1 MCAAKQFAVNQCA
14 IKQYVYQY
22 KEWQCVWNQQVA
34 KQDAAEP
41 SVAQLDASNPYVAQ
55 QYTQSQHAAERY
67 CQQRHAAN
75 KSASEQ
81 YAVDHCAAQ
90 QPACNHHSE
99 EQYHLNHSAV
109 EQFSITHDVV
119 EQYDED
125 VCDLNQFAI
134 EQYNEEEYD
143 FNQYAVQQY
152 LMEQFPRNCY
162 AGDES
167 DEENVINPFMTEQ
180 YVFGPYC
187 VEQCHEKDSEFNQ
200 LEAEKLSVHSYA
212 PEPCHPSQYV
222 EGHST
227 AYHQSAEEQYA
238 LNQNASDYYGTN
250 QYTGQWYTSKQ
261 YGEEQHFVH
270 NYAAEQ
276 YEKEEQYQN
285 AALRF
290 AEKPLEAQQF
300 AEGHYAINHYTSGE
314 YILDHGD
321 LLQAAVGQHSANL
334 IAFPHTQQQFVA
346 VRYAPP
352 NQYAVDQYFSDLYA
366 AAEQYV
372 PQQCRVDQYPE
383 SAYVVDHY
391 IVKQHAGAQQYKGDV
406 CPFSQCAS
414 GKYVC
419 SQYETQHYVTEHH
432 AAKLQ
437 AAVQYEAQQQALKYY
452 GLEQHAPEQYAA
464 NQFEAEQCGL
474 DHYLPEQ
481 YVLGHQQNAL
491 SQYATE
497 QYAPNQFKAEQHD
510 LNHYSAEQYGRNH
523 QQNGLN
529 QNPAEQYRMGR
540 KALGLYKTK
549 QSVTN
554 NSRTKR
560 CNLNQRMSQICSTVQ
575 YPAQQD
581 ATTQNEEKPK
591 ATEHDTDQDSTE
603 LSAAKHDCKGI
614 VETVDLNAAMQEV
627 AQQDSARSGVVEQ
640 DLDDGENEVPWLDAP
655 EMAASSPDIAKSDA
669 KESDVGAHFVAE
681 LNAATVHYDTE
692 QNVQSRLATE
702 HKVLNGSGLNRCK
715 KDCFLSHHA
724 RNQCLPQPNAS
735 HHQAAAA
742 QSQAAQLTIKDTAR
756 PRATNK
762 QEAERS
768 AELQSQRKEAGV
780 QEPPVDSTEKDEE
793 SLEVTD
799 CKVSGQSRKPSN
811 PDVAEWDD
819 DCLDAAEVI
828 AAQLISPEQKR
839 GVTNTADE
847 DATVQDTP
855 GQDATQLNT
864 AELRT
869 AGQDAPHQTAMQ
881 LNALEWDIA
890 RQASSG
896 YDLVEPDAAEQHA
909 GLRNSNEELCRVQQ
923 ETFMPVAAERDTTK
937 QRSTGSDAPEQD
949 TQTVTDAV
957 QNDPEQDFAVKG
969 PAVQT
974 ATETVEAK
982 QSATEQH
989 GTILDATGHNSTQ
1002 LDASDWGATKQG
1014 STVKEHTGSDDGD
1027 WVAVVPE
1034 RYSIR
1039 QAATECEATTQVTA
1053 EQEPTDHN
1061 PGGGDV
1067 NVAMV
1072 FPSEEDCAERY
1083 CRRGTRSCRTGCSR
1097 ALFSKGQSSKARYYS
1112 TRCCND

>member
-14 IKQYVYQY
+14 INQYVYQY
-22 KEWQCVWNQQVA
+22 KEWQCVWNQQVV

-55 QYTQSQHAAERY
+55 QYAQRQHAADKY
-67 CQQRHAAN
+67 CQRHHAAD

-81 YAVDHCAAQ
+81 GAVDHCATQ
-90 QPACNHHSE
+90 QPACNHHHSE
-99 EQYHLNHSAV
+99 EQYHLTHSAV
-109 EQFSITHDVV
+109 QQFSITHDAV

-125 VCDLNQFAI
+125 VCDFNQFTI
-134 EQYNEEEYD
+134 EQYHEEEYD

-152 LMEQFPRNCY
+152 LVEQFPRGCY

-180 YVFGPYC
+180 YVFSPYC
-187 VEQCHEKDSEFNQ
+187 VEQCREEDCEFNR
-200 LEAEKLSVHSYA
+200 AA
-212 PEPCHPSQYV
+212 EPCDPSQYV
-222 EGHST
+222 ERHLST

-238 LNQNASDYYGTN
+238 LNQNASDHYGVN
-250 QYTGQWYTSKQ
+250 QYTEQWYTSKQ
-261 YGEEQHFVH
+261 YEEEQHFVH
-270 NYAAEQ
+270 NYAAEW

-285 AALRF
+285 AARRF

-300 AEGHYAINHYTSGE
+300 AEGHYAINHYTSE
-314 YILDHGD
+314 QYILDHSD
-321 LLQAAVGQHSANL
+321 PLQAAAGQHSENL
-334 IAFPHTQQQFVA
+334 IAFPHAEQFVA
-346 VRYAPP
+346 VRYAP

-366 AAEQYV
+366 AAEHYV
-372 PQQCRVDQYPE
+372 PQQCHVDQYPE
-383 SAYVVDHY
+383 SAYVVDPY
-391 IVKQHAGAQQYKGDV
+391 SVKQHAGAQYKGDV

-419 SQYETQHYVTEHH
+419 SQYETQHYVTEHD

-452 GLEQHAPEQYAA
+452 GLEQHAPEQYAV
-464 NQFEAEQCGL
+464 NHFEAEQCGL
-474 DHYLPEQ
+474 EHYLPEQ
-481 YVLGHQQNAL
+481 YVLDHQQSAL

-510 LNHYSAEQYGRNH
+510 LNHYLAEQYGINH

-529 QNPAEQYRMGR
+529 QNPAEKYRMGR

-554 NSRTKR
+554 HSRTKR
-560 CNLNQRMSQICSTVQ
+560 CNLNQRMSEIGSTVQ
-575 YPAQQD
+575 YPAQRD
-581 ATTQNEEKPK
+581 ATTQKEEKRK

-614 VETVDLNAAMQEV
+614 ETVDLNAAMQGV
-627 AQQDSARSGVVEQ
+627 AQQNSARSEVVEQ
-640 DLDDGENEVPWLDAP
+640 DLDDGEDKVPRLDAP
-655 EMAASSPDIAKSDA
+655 EMA
-669 KESDVGAHFVAE
+669 
-681 LNAATVHYDTE
+681 
-692 QNVQSRLATE
+692 
-702 HKVLNGSGLNRCK
+702 
-715 KDCFLSHHA
+715 
-724 RNQCLPQPNAS
+724 
-735 HHQAAAA
+735 
-742 QSQAAQLTIKDTAR
+742 R
-756 PRATNK
+756 PCATNK

-768 AELQSQRKEAGV
+768 AELQSERKEAGV

-793 SLEVTD
+793 SLEATD
-799 CKVSGQSRKPSN
+799 CKVSGKSTKPSN

-819 DCLDAAEVI
+819 CSDATEVI
-828 AAQLISPEQKR
+828 AAELISPEQKR
-839 GVTNTADE
+839 GVTNTAEE
-847 DATVQDTP
+847 DAAV
-855 GQDATQLNT
+855 QDATQLNT
-864 AELRT
+864 TELRT

-881 LNALEWDIA
+881 PNALEWDIA

-896 YDLVEPDAAEQHA
+896 YDLVEPDAAEQDCAEQHA
-909 GLRNSNEELCRVQQ
+909 GLQNSNELCRVQQ

-937 QRSTGSDAPEQD
+937 QRSTGSDTPKQD

-969 PAVQT
+969 PAVQI

-982 QSATEQH
+982 QSVTEQH
-989 GTILDATGHNSTQ
+989 GTILDARGHNSTQ

-1027 WVAVVPE
+1027 WDAIGQIVPE
-1034 RYSIR
+1034 RCSIG
-1039 QAATECEATTQVTA
+1039 QTATECEATTQVTA

-1061 PGGGDV
+1061 PGAGDA
-1067 NVAMV
+1067 NVPMM
-1072 FPSEEDCAERY
+1072 FPAEEDCAERY

-1112 TRCCND
+1112 RSHYSTRCCND